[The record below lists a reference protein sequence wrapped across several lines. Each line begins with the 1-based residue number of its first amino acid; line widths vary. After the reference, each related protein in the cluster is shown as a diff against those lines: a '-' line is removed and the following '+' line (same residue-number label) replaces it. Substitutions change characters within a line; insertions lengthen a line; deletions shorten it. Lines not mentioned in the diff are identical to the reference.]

1 MILDHYHCICWNP
14 SPHDGT
20 PTFIPLAATAAVLAL
35 FGTHLFPFGFGDD
48 GPFAPGPGPVNVYL
62 QSGDLSQ
69 NIVAA
74 R

>member
-1 MILDHYHCICWNP
+1 MGIRLHL
-14 SPHDGT
+14 
-20 PTFIPLAATAAVLAL
+20 PTFIALAATAAVLAL
-35 FGTHLFPFGFGDD
+35 FGTHLFPFDFD

-62 QSGDLSQ
+62 QCGDLSQ